1 MKQKRSSSFERRNM
15 INFYAFISPWLLG
28 FLVLTVYPMLESFR
42 LSLTDTGFT
51 GDGSY
56 VGFSNFIQALT
67 VETRV
72 LTAFKN
78 TFFYV
83 LMFVPMNLILSF
95 FLGWLLSR
103 KIKFLGFFRS
113 VFYIP
118 YLTAGV
124 AVTIMWGWLF
134 NGTYGLV
141 NYFLSMLGIQGPNW
155 LGDKH
160 TALVCI
166 VVMNLWS
173 IGNNVLIM
181 LAGIQDIPRSY
192 YESAEIDGA
201 STLRQIRSIT
211 IPLCTPTIY
220 FNLVMGIIGAFQLF
234 NQPYILTDGGPVDS
248 TLTVSLFI
256 FRNAFEY
263 GKMGYASAVAWMLFV
278 AIMAFVLI
286 FQASQKKW
294 VFYGDS

>member
-1 MKQKRSSSFERRNM
+1 MKKKRSTGFDRRNT
-15 INFYAFISPWLLG
+15 INFYVFISPWLLG
-28 FLVLTVYPMLESFR
+28 FLVLTVYPMLESLR
-42 LSLTDTGFT
+42 LSMTDTGFT

-56 VGFSNFIQALT
+56 VGLANFIQALT

-78 TFFYV
+78 TFLYV
-83 LMFVPMNLILSF
+83 LMFVPLNLVISF

-134 NGTYGLV
+134 NGTYGLI
-141 NYFLSMLGIQGPNW
+141 NYTLSMFGIVGPNW
-155 LGDKH
+155 LGDKN
-160 TALVCI
+160 TALICI
-166 VVMNLWS
+166 VAMNLWS

-201 STLRQIRSIT
+201 STWRQIRSIT
-211 IPLCTPTIY
+211 IPLTTPTIY
-220 FNLVMGIIGAFQLF
+220 FNLVIGVIGAFQLF

-263 GKMGYASAVAWMLFV
+263 GKMGYASSVAWLLFV
-278 AIMAFVLI
+278 AIMALVLFI
-286 FQASQKKW
+286 QSTQKKW

>member
-1 MKQKRSSSFERRNM
+1 MKKKGFSGLERRNT
-15 INFYAFISPWLLG
+15 INFYIFVAPWLIS
-28 FLVLTVYPMLESFR
+28 FLVLTVYPMFESFR
-42 LSLTDTGFT
+42 LSLTNTGFT

-56 VGFSNFIQALT
+56 IGLENFVQALT

-83 LMFVPMNLILSF
+83 LMFVPLNLMLSF

-103 KIKFLGFFRS
+103 DIKGLGFFRS

-134 NGTYGLV
+134 NGTYGMINYVLSLV
-141 NYFLSMLGIQGPNW
+141 GIQGPNW
-155 LGDKH
+155 LGDKR
-160 TALVCI
+160 TALMCI

-192 YESAEIDGA
+192 YESAELDGA
-201 STLRQIRSIT
+201 STWRQVRSIT

-220 FNLVMGIIGAFQLF
+220 FNLVMGVIGGFQLF

-263 GKMGYASAVAWMLFV
+263 GKMGYASAVAWLLFI
-278 AIMAFVLI
+278 AIMTLVLI
-286 FQASQKKW
+286 IQATQKKW

>member
-1 MKQKRSSSFERRNM
+1 MKKKRSTGFDRRSTV
-15 INFYAFISPWLLG
+15 NFYVFISPWLLG

-42 LSLTDTGFT
+42 LSMTDTGFT

-56 VGFSNFIQALT
+56 VGLENFIQALT

-78 TFFYV
+78 TFLYV
-83 LMFVPMNLILSF
+83 LMFVPLNLVISF

-134 NGTYGLV
+134 NGTYGLI
-141 NYFLSMLGIQGPNW
+141 NYTLSMFGIVGPNW
-155 LGDKH
+155 LGDKN
-160 TALVCI
+160 TALICI
-166 VVMNLWS
+166 VAMNLWS

-201 STLRQIRSIT
+201 STWRQIRSIT
-211 IPLCTPTIY
+211 IPLTTPTIY
-220 FNLVMGIIGAFQLF
+220 FNLVIGVIGAFQLF

-263 GKMGYASAVAWMLFV
+263 GKMGYASSVAWLLFV
-278 AIMAFVLI
+278 AIMALVLFI
-286 FQASQKKW
+286 QSTQKKW

>member
-1 MKQKRSSSFERRNM
+1 MKKKRSTGFDRRSTV
-15 INFYAFISPWLLG
+15 NFYVFISPWLLG

-42 LSLTDTGFT
+42 LSMTDTGFT

-56 VGFSNFIQALT
+56 VGLANFIQALT

-78 TFFYV
+78 TFLYV
-83 LMFVPMNLILSF
+83 LMFVPLNLVISF

-134 NGTYGLV
+134 NGTYGLI
-141 NYFLSMLGIQGPNW
+141 NYPLSMFGIVGPNW
-155 LGDKH
+155 LGDKN
-160 TALVCI
+160 TALICI
-166 VVMNLWS
+166 VAMNLWS

-201 STLRQIRSIT
+201 STWRQIRSIT
-211 IPLCTPTIY
+211 IPLTTPTIY
-220 FNLVMGIIGAFQLF
+220 FNLVIGVIGAFKLF
-234 NQPYILTDGGPVDS
+234 NQPYILTDGGPMDS

-263 GKMGYASAVAWMLFV
+263 GKMGYASSVAWLLFV
-278 AIMAFVLI
+278 AIMALVLFI
-286 FQASQKKW
+286 QSTQKKW

>member
-1 MKQKRSSSFERRNM
+1 M

-28 FLVLTVYPMLESFR
+28 FLVLTVYPMVESFR
-42 LSLTDTGFT
+42 LALTDTGFT
-51 GDGSY
+51 GEGRF
-56 VGFSNFIQALT
+56 VGFANFLQAFDT
-67 VETRV
+67 NERV

-78 TFFYV
+78 TFCYV
-83 LMFVPMNLILSF
+83 LMFVPLNLVLSF

-103 KIKFLGFFRS
+103 KIKCLGFFRS

-141 NYFLSMLGIQGPNW
+141 NYALSFFGIQGPNW

-160 TALVCI
+160 TALACI

-181 LAGIQDIPRSY
+181 LAGIQDIPKSY

-278 AIMAFVLI
+278 AIMAIVMI
-286 FQASQKKW
+286 FQTTQKKW

>member
-1 MKQKRSSSFERRNM
+1 MKIKRDPSFERRNT

-28 FLVLTVYPMLESFR
+28 FLVLTVYPMVESFR
-42 LSLTDTGFT
+42 LALTDTGFT
-51 GDGSY
+51 GEGSFI
-56 VGFSNFIQALT
+56 GFTNFIQALT

-72 LTAFKN
+72 LVAFKN

-83 LMFVPMNLILSF
+83 LMFVPLNLILSF

-134 NGTYGLV
+134 NGTYGLI
-141 NYFLSMLGIQGPNW
+141 NYLLSMLGIQGPNW

-160 TALVCI
+160 TALMCI

-278 AIMAFVLI
+278 AIMVIVLI
-286 FQASQKKW
+286 FQSTQKKW

>member
-1 MKQKRSSSFERRNM
+1 MKKKRLSGYDRRNT
-15 INFYAFISPWLLG
+15 INFYAFVAPWLIG
-28 FLVLTVYPMLESFR
+28 FLVLTVYPMVESFR

-51 GDGSY
+51 GEGAY
-56 VGFSNFIQALT
+56 IGFQNFVQALT

-83 LMFVPMNLILSF
+83 LMFVPLNLILSF

-103 KIKFLGFFRS
+103 QIKFLGFFRS

-134 NGTYGLV
+134 NGTYGLI
-141 NYFLSMLGIQGPNW
+141 NYVLSMFGIQGPNW
-155 LGDKH
+155 LGDKN
-160 TALVCI
+160 TALGCI

-201 STLRQIRSIT
+201 STWRQIWSIT
-211 IPLCTPTIY
+211 VPLCTPTIY

-278 AIMAFVLI
+278 AIMALVLI
-286 FQASQKKW
+286 VQATQKKW

>member
-1 MKQKRSSSFERRNM
+1 MKKKRSTGFDRRSTV
-15 INFYAFISPWLLG
+15 NFYVFISPWLLG
-28 FLVLTVYPMLESFR
+28 FLVLTVYPMLESLR
-42 LSLTDTGFT
+42 LSMTDTGFT

-56 VGFSNFIQALT
+56 VGLENFIQALT

-78 TFFYV
+78 TFLYV
-83 LMFVPMNLILSF
+83 LMFVPLNLVISF

-134 NGTYGLV
+134 NGTYGLI
-141 NYFLSMLGIQGPNW
+141 NYTLSMFGIVGPNW
-155 LGDKH
+155 LGDKN
-160 TALVCI
+160 TALICI
-166 VVMNLWS
+166 VAMNLWS

-201 STLRQIRSIT
+201 STWRQIRSIT
-211 IPLCTPTIY
+211 IPLTTPTIY
-220 FNLVMGIIGAFQLF
+220 FNLVIGVIGAFQLF
-234 NQPYILTDGGPVDS
+234 NQPYILTDGGPMDS

-263 GKMGYASAVAWMLFV
+263 GKMGYASSVAWLLFV
-278 AIMAFVLI
+278 AIMALVLFI
-286 FQASQKKW
+286 QSTQKKW

>member
-1 MKQKRSSSFERRNM
+1 MKKKCSTGFDRRNT
-15 INFYAFISPWLLG
+15 INFYVFISPWLLG

-42 LSLTDTGFT
+42 LSMTDTGFT

-56 VGFSNFIQALT
+56 VGLANFIQALT

-78 TFFYV
+78 TFLYV
-83 LMFVPMNLILSF
+83 LMFVPLNLVISF

-134 NGTYGLV
+134 NGTYGLI
-141 NYFLSMLGIQGPNW
+141 NYTLSMFGIVGPNW
-155 LGDKH
+155 LGDKN
-160 TALVCI
+160 TALICI
-166 VVMNLWS
+166 VAMNLWS

-201 STLRQIRSIT
+201 STWRQIRSIT
-211 IPLCTPTIY
+211 IPLTTPTIY
-220 FNLVMGIIGAFQLF
+220 FNLVIGVIGAFQLF

-263 GKMGYASAVAWMLFV
+263 GKMGYASSVAWLLFV
-278 AIMAFVLI
+278 AIMALVLFI
-286 FQASQKKW
+286 QSTQKKW

>member
-1 MKQKRSSSFERRNM
+1 MKKKRSTGFDRRSTV
-15 INFYAFISPWLLG
+15 NFYVFISPWLLG

-42 LSLTDTGFT
+42 LSMTDTGFT

-56 VGFSNFIQALT
+56 VGLANFIQALT

-78 TFFYV
+78 TFLYV
-83 LMFVPMNLILSF
+83 LMFVPLNLVISF

-134 NGTYGLV
+134 NGTYGLI
-141 NYFLSMLGIQGPNW
+141 NYTLSMFGIVGPNW
-155 LGDKH
+155 LGDKN
-160 TALVCI
+160 TALICI
-166 VVMNLWS
+166 VAMNLWS

-201 STLRQIRSIT
+201 STWRQIRSIT
-211 IPLCTPTIY
+211 IPLTTPTIY
-220 FNLVMGIIGAFQLF
+220 FNLVIGVIGAFQLF
-234 NQPYILTDGGPVDS
+234 NQPYILTDGGPMDS

-263 GKMGYASAVAWMLFV
+263 GKMGYASSVAWP
-278 AIMAFVLI
+278 
-286 FQASQKKW
+286 
-294 VFYGDS
+294 

>member
-1 MKQKRSSSFERRNM
+1 MKKKRSTGFDRRNT
-15 INFYAFISPWLLG
+15 INFYVFISPWLLG
-28 FLVLTVYPMLESFR
+28 FLVLTVYPMLESLR
-42 LSLTDTGFT
+42 LSMTDTGFT

-56 VGFSNFIQALT
+56 VGLANFIQALT

-78 TFFYV
+78 TFLYV
-83 LMFVPMNLILSF
+83 LMFVPLNLVISF

-134 NGTYGLV
+134 NGTYGLI
-141 NYFLSMLGIQGPNW
+141 NYTLSMFGIVGPNW
-155 LGDKH
+155 LGDKN
-160 TALVCI
+160 TALICI
-166 VVMNLWS
+166 VAMNLWS

-201 STLRQIRSIT
+201 STWRQIRSIT
-211 IPLCTPTIY
+211 IPLTTPTIY
-220 FNLVMGIIGAFQLF
+220 FNLVIGVIGAFQLF

-248 TLTVSLFI
+248 TLTVALSG
-256 FRNAFEY
+256 RSREDAPTSMV
-263 GKMGYASAVAWMLFV
+263 KSPVSTC
-278 AIMAFVLI
+278 
-286 FQASQKKW
+286 QS
-294 VFYGDS
+294 

>member
-1 MKQKRSSSFERRNM
+1 MKKKRSTGFDRRSTV
-15 INFYAFISPWLLG
+15 NFYVFISPWLLG

-42 LSLTDTGFT
+42 LSMTDTGFT

-56 VGFSNFIQALT
+56 VGLANFIQALT

-78 TFFYV
+78 TFLYV
-83 LMFVPMNLILSF
+83 LMFVPLNLVISF

-134 NGTYGLV
+134 NGTYGLI
-141 NYFLSMLGIQGPNW
+141 NYTLSMFGIVGPNW
-155 LGDKH
+155 LGDKN
-160 TALVCI
+160 TALICI
-166 VVMNLWS
+166 VAMNLWS

-201 STLRQIRSIT
+201 STWRQIRSIT
-211 IPLCTPTIY
+211 IPLTTPTIY
-220 FNLVMGIIGAFQLF
+220 CNLVIGVIGAFQLF
-234 NQPYILTDGGPVDS
+234 NQPYILTDGGPMDS

-263 GKMGYASAVAWMLFV
+263 GKMGYASSVAWLLFV
-278 AIMAFVLI
+278 AIMALVLFI
-286 FQASQKKW
+286 QSTQKKW